1 MVIFDVC
8 IGLKRCGKSC
18 RLCWLNYLRP
28 DIKRG
33 NITPDEEELI
43 IRLHRLLGNRWSLIA
58 GRLPGRTDNEI
69 KNYWNTKLGKRVNQD
84 SEVNTATTTSKKS
97 RKNKKSKRELSNDK
111 TVKPMSTLPS
121 EFNVVRTKPI
131 RCTRSFIN
139 EPQHGLEGANNIMTN
154 NFKEYS
160 SSCFSSSTL
169 DIASE
174 FMGNMENYRMISE
187 LVTSKFLGACDFS
200 YGSSGG
206 DNDLSPSS
214 VEHPFVLS
222 QELLEDWLGEQPA
235 NLF

>member
-1 MVIFDVC
+1 M
-8 IGLKRCGKSC
+8 
-18 RLCWLNYLRP
+18 
-28 DIKRG
+28 
-33 NITPDEEELI
+33 
-43 IRLHRLLGNRWSLIA
+43 IA

-97 RKNKKSKRELSNDK
+97 RNNKKSKRKLFNDK
-111 TVKPMSTLPS
+111 TAKPTSTLPT

-131 RCTRSFIN
+131 RCTRSFVS
-139 EPQHGLEGANNIMTN
+139 EPQNGLEGANNIMTN
-154 NFKEYS
+154 NCKEHS

-169 DIASE
+169 DITSE
-174 FMGNMENYRMISE
+174 IMGNMEDFRMIPE
-187 LVTSKFLGACDFS
+187 LVTSEFSGACDFS
-200 YGSSGG
+200 YESSGG
-206 DNDLSPSS
+206 GNDLSQSS

>member
-111 TVKPMSTLPS
+111 TAKPMSTLPS

-169 DIASE
+169 DITSE

-187 LVTSKFLGACDFS
+187 LVTSEFLGACDFS